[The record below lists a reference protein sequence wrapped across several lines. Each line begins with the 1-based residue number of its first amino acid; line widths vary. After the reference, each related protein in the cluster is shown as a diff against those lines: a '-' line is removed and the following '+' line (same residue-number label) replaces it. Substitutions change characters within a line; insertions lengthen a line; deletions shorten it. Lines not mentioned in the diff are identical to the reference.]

1 MKIRNLLLVVSFLFL
16 AAYVSISF
24 RNLTP
29 IVTPG
34 TITPISPKPTNTI
47 MPPTQTPQPAGADRV
62 KIFLI
67 AVGDNGVS
75 GKQVGCGDS
84 LVPVDMAISPTLAVL
99 QAGLTELFKLEG
111 QKYYGQSGLYN
122 ALYQSHLTI
131 TSLNIVNREAIIS
144 LAGTLSIAGDCDDP
158 RIKNQLEAIALQF
171 NTIDKVSVY
180 INGVSL
186 DQLLSGRG

>member
-16 AAYVSISF
+16 AAYVSITF
-24 RNLTP
+24 RNPTP
-29 IVTPG
+29 TVIPG
-34 TITPISPKPTNTI
+34 TITSISPKPTNTS

-75 GKQVGCGDS
+75 GKQIGCGDS

-99 QAGLTELFKLEG
+99 QAGLSELFKLEG

-131 TSLNIVNREAIIS
+131 TSLNIVNREAVIS
-144 LAGTLSIAGDCDDP
+144 LAGTLSITGDCDDP

-171 NTIDKVSVY
+171 NSIDKVSVY
-180 INGVSL
+180 INGVLL

>member
-1 MKIRNLLLVVSFLFL
+1 
-16 AAYVSISF
+16 
-24 RNLTP
+24 
-29 IVTPG
+29 
-34 TITPISPKPTNTI
+34 
-47 MPPTQTPQPAGADRV
+47 
-62 KIFLI
+62 
-67 AVGDNGVS
+67 
-75 GKQVGCGDS
+75 
-84 LVPVDMAISPTLAVL
+84 MAISPTLAVL
-99 QAGLTELFKLEG
+99 HAGLTELFKLEG

-171 NTIDKVSVY
+171 NSIDKVSVY
-180 INGVSL
+180 INGVLL